1 MAELRQQRQQLH
13 PHPGRHHLHLHDRSS
28 DAGSTLDVTVTG
40 SNTAG
45 SAQATPD
52 ATGVVPQPSQPPAN
66 VNAPLITGTVAVG
79 QQLLADPGSWT
90 GTPTPVFSYQWQ
102 SCDSSGNNCT
112 PIQGATTST
121 YTIASSDA
129 GSTLDVTVTAT
140 NTAGSSQAAPTTATT
155 VVPQPSQPPANVNAP
170 LITGTVAVGQQLL
183 ADPGSWTGTPTPVF
197 SYQWLSC
204 DSSGNNCTPIQGAT
218 NNTYTIAGSDAG
230 STLDVT
236 VTGTNTAGSSQA
248 VSAATSVV
256 PQPSQPPAN
265 VNAPLITGT
274 VAVGQQL
281 QAEPGTWTGTPT
293 PVFSYQWLSCDS
305 SGNNCTPIQGATN
318 NTYTIAGSDAG
329 STLDV
334 TVTAT
339 NTAGSSQ
346 AAPTTATSVVPQ
358 PSQPPANVNAPLIT
372 GTVAVGQQLQASA
385 GTWTGTP
392 TPVFSYQWQSCNSSG
407 NNCTPIAGRH
417 QQHLHDRDRRRR
429 LDAGRRRHRHQH
441 CRQQPSRLRRHHG
454 RAATEPAPRQRQRTA
469 DHGHSRRRPTA
480 AGERRH
486 LDRHTRT
493 HLLLPVAELQQ
504 QRQQLHPDPGR
515 HHLHLHDRRQRR
527 RLDAGRHRHRHQH
540 RRQQPS
546 RANHRHHGRAATQ
559 PAPRQHVNHR

>member
-1 MAELRQQRQQLH
+1 M
-13 PHPGRHHLHLHDRSS
+13 
-28 DAGSTLDVTVTG
+28 
-40 SNTAG
+40 
-45 SAQATPD
+45 
-52 ATGVVPQPSQPPAN
+52 PQPSQPPAN

-197 SYQWLSC
+197 SYQWQSC

-218 NNTYTIAGSDAG
+218 TTTYTIAS
-230 STLDVT
+230 
-236 VTGTNTAGSSQA
+236 
-248 VSAATSVV
+248 
-256 PQPSQPPAN
+256 
-265 VNAPLITGT
+265 
-274 VAVGQQL
+274 
-281 QAEPGTWTGTPT
+281 
-293 PVFSYQWLSCDS
+293 
-305 SGNNCTPIQGATN
+305 
-318 NTYTIAGSDAG
+318 SDAG

-346 AAPTTATSVVPQ
+346 AAPTTATTVVPQ

-392 TPVFSYQWQSCNSSG
+392 TPVFSYQWQSCDSSG
-407 NNCTPIAGRH
+407 NNCTPIQG
-417 QQHLHDRDRRRR
+417 
-429 LDAGRRRHRHQH
+429 
-441 CRQQPSRLRRHHG
+441 
-454 RAATEPAPRQRQRTA
+454 ATTTTYTIA
-469 DHGHSRRRPTA
+469 SRRR
-480 AGERRH
+480 GH
-486 LDRHTRT
+486 
-493 HLLLPVAELQQ
+493 
-504 QRQQLHPDPGR
+504 
-515 HHLHLHDRRQRR
+515 
-527 RLDAGRHRHRHQH
+527 DAGRHSHRHQH

-546 RANHRHHGRAATQ
+546 RPTTATTVVPQPSQPPANVNAPLITGTVAVGQQLQASAGTWTGT
-559 PAPRQHVNHR
+559 PAPVFSYQWQSCNSSGNNCTPIQGATTSTYTIAAADAGSTLDVTVTATNTAGSSQAAPTTATTVVPQPSQPPANVNAPLITGTVAVGQQLQASAGTWTGTPAPVFSYQWQRCNSSGNNCTPIQGATTTTYTIASRRRGLDAGRHSHRYQHCRQRPSRLRRHQRRTELLGAAAGHSADDTGAG